1 MEKRFQMSAE
11 GIIVSALIVLT
22 PSEQEK
28 LECKDLEKAITRI
41 AKDLKVDWAI
51 ETSGNISTATIS
63 KTYGPVVG
71 EAQTHEVE
79 MTANSFMSAIEKLH
93 IKSNKQLV
101 KEQDVVNDTVI
112 VFTAG
117 NNAARVIK
125 ALRECTQATLDK
137 ARQCAMKGRL
147 VCNHGEAIKLMDH
160 LDIAG
165 ATDVHIDEKL
175 TSNLAFCKDFIDTWE
190 DEETTGFVC
199 GADVMCTFK
208 DTPGLFAKCGQICGD
223 LLKDMFIAYI
233 QSM

>member
-28 LECKDLEKAITRI
+28 LECKDLEKAITHI

-79 MTANSFMSAIEKLH
+79 MAANSFMSAIEKLH

-112 VFTAG
+112 AFTVG
-117 NNAARVIK
+117 NNAARVMK
-125 ALRECTQATLDK
+125 ALRECTRATLDK
-137 ARQCAMKGRL
+137 AKQCVMKGRL
-147 VCNHGEAIKLMDH
+147 VCAHNEAVKLMDH
-160 LDIAG
+160 LEVAG

-199 GADVMCTFK
+199 GADVMCAFK

-223 LLKDMFIAYI
+223 LLKDMFIAYVE
-233 QSM
+233 SM

>member
-1 MEKRFQMSAE
+1 MEKRFQMSSE
-11 GIIVSALIVLT
+11 GIIISALVVLT

-28 LECKDLEKAITRI
+28 LEYKDLEKAITRI
-41 AKDLKVDWAI
+41 AKDFKVDWAI

-63 KTYGPVVG
+63 RVYGPVVG
-71 EAQTHEVE
+71 DAQAHEVE
-79 MTANSFMSAIEKLH
+79 MAASSFMSAIEKLQ
-93 IKSNKQLV
+93 IRSKQLV
-101 KEQDVVNDTVI
+101 KPQDAVNDTVI

-117 NNAARVIK
+117 KNAARVMK

-137 ARQCAMKGRL
+137 AKRCVMNGRL
-147 VCNHGEAIKLMDH
+147 VCNHDEAIKLMDH

-208 DTPGLFAKCGQICGD
+208 DTPDLFAKCGQICSD